1 MDSQGLW
8 LQHFCVCGAPIN
20 RVLYLRIHFSLCIQS
35 ILPGNVSHIC
45 REDSGVTSFR
55 EYPSWCFI
63 WNSTAMNVIATEEG
77 SVISQS
83 ESLAADCTGGRDT
96 KVNPQ
101 YTNLYFTSKKKST
114 HVGLLQ
120 IRRMSVDYRHLVCVH
135 WNWNKLEFWHLS
147 FIFLRLLC
155 VSGDELCQL
164 VPVCHQDHLTAFLT
178 QNCLK
183 ILNLLRNFWLK
194 TQYHGSRIFHFSMQS
209 LNSCFHI
216 DSQKIFGI
224 SVILS

>member
-8 LQHFCVCGAPIN
+8 LQHFCICGAPIN
-20 RVLYLRIHFSLCIQS
+20 RVLYPRIPFSLGIQS
-35 ILPGNVSHIC
+35 ILPGNVNHIC

-55 EYPSWCFI
+55 EYPSWCLI
-63 WNSTAMNVIATEEG
+63 WNSTAMNVIAAEEG
-77 SVISQS
+77 SVVSQS
-83 ESLAADCTGGRDT
+83 ISLAADCTGGKDT
-96 KVNPQ
+96 KVNPP
-101 YTNLYFTSKKKST
+101 YNLYFTSKKKST

-120 IRRMSVDYRHLVCVH
+120 IRRMSVDYRHLICVC
-135 WNWNKLEFWHLS
+135 WNWSTLEFWHLS
-147 FIFLRLLC
+147 FIFLRLLH
-155 VSGDELCQL
+155 VSGDELWQL
-164 VPVCHQDHLTAFLT
+164 VPVCYQNLLTAFWT

-194 TQYHGSRIFHFSMQS
+194 IQHHGSRIFHFSMQS

-224 SVILS
+224 SIILS